1 MASLVC
7 SLIFP
12 LQPEADIVGAAGTAY
27 IVGPMNRD
35 HWLLYL
41 TSPNTQPLLPSPSQK
56 SLPPP
61 RSPSTLI
68 PTTSSAKLVYEDTTL
83 EILMSHLRPQGREPF
98 FPPSSSEV
106 AGGHELG
113 RRISSTLGIDKLF
126 PEDETVLDSFG
137 FDPCGY
143 SANAVVGSGLPSTGT
158 DGGKGG
164 GYFTIHVTP
173 EEGWSYASF
182 ECNVPLPSSD
192 DDDSSSPSSSP
203 TSSSSRRPDLPTLIR
218 KVVDI
223 FQPNRLSIT
232 LFVSTPTPL
241 VDSAIP
247 SDHDTAAVASA
258 GMSKTAEI
266 EGQAWKAFRGDMLGG
281 EFERKDRIGY
291 EFVGY
296 DLVFACFE
304 RRGWVEPGGMKG
316 AMGLA

>member
-1 MASLVC
+1 
-7 SLIFP
+7 
-12 LQPEADIVGAAGTAY
+12 
-27 IVGPMNRD
+27 MNRD

-41 TSPNTQPLLPSPSQK
+41 TSPNTEPLLPSSSSSSSPERPRL
-56 SLPPP
+56 SLP
-61 RSPSTLI
+61 SPSHT
-68 PTTSSAKLVYEDTTL
+68 PTTTSAKLVYEDTTL
-83 EILMSHLRPQGREPF
+83 EILMSHLRPAGREPF
-98 FPPSSSEV
+98 FPASSAGE
-106 AGGHELG
+106 GGHELG
-113 RRISSTLGIDKLF
+113 RRISSQLGIDTLF
-126 PEDETVLDSFG
+126 PADETTLDSFG

-143 SANAVVGSGLPSTGT
+143 SANAVVGSGLPSSGAEG

-182 ECNVPLPSSD
+182 ECNVPLPTAED
-192 DDDSSSPSSSP
+192 DASPSPSP
-203 TSSSSRRPDLPTLIR
+203 AVSVNGKTPTATMTRPDLPTLIR

-232 LFVSTPTPL
+232 LFVSTPSPMI
-241 VDSAIP
+241 DSSLAT
-247 SDHDTAAVASA
+247 DHDHHLSATSAAASATA

-266 EGQAWKAFRGDMLGG
+266 EGQAWKAFRGDMLGK

-304 RRGWVEPGGMKG
+304 RRGWTEPAGGKA